1 MIVYKM
7 VGWFFIIF
15 FVLAFIFTFLIACLI
30 VSSECEERENKKK

>member
-15 FVLAFIFTFLIACLI
+15 FISAFIFIFLLACLI
-30 VSSECEERENKKK
+30 VSSESDERNLKK